1 VLVIR
6 RRVGESFWIGEQVE
20 IEILQIGASQVKVG
34 IRAPKDITVL
44 RTEVKLIQE
53 ANVESAQQPSAA
65 SLQKILDSFSDNTK
79 PDR

>member
-1 VLVIR
+1 MLVIR

-53 ANVESAQQPSAA
+53 ANLESAQQPSAEA
-65 SLQKILDSFSDNTK
+65 LQKIVDSFSDNPK

>member
-1 VLVIR
+1 MLVIR
-6 RRVGESFWIGEQVE
+6 RRVGDSFWIGEQVE

-53 ANVESAQQPSAA
+53 ANLESAQQPSAEA
-65 SLQKILDSFSDNTK
+65 LQKIVDSFSDNPK

>member
-1 VLVIR
+1 MLVIR

-44 RTEVKLIQE
+44 RAEVKLIQE
-53 ANVESAQQPSAA
+53 ANLESARQPSAEA
-65 SLQKILDSFSDNTK
+65 LQKIVDSFSDNPK

>member
-1 VLVIR
+1 MLVIR

-53 ANVESAQQPSAA
+53 ANVESAQQPSAEA
-65 SLQKILDSFSDNTK
+65 LQKIVDSFSDNPK

>member
-1 VLVIR
+1 MLVFR
-6 RRVGESFWIGEQVE
+6 RRVGESFWIDENVE
-20 IEILQIGASQVKVG
+20 IEILQIGSSQVKLG

-79 PDR
+79 PHR

>member
-1 VLVIR
+1 MLVIR

-53 ANVESAQQPSAA
+53 ANVESAQQPSAEA
-65 SLQKILDSFSDNTK
+65 LKKILDSFSDNPK

>member
-1 VLVIR
+1 MLVFR
-6 RRVGESFWIGEQVE
+6 RRVGESFWIDENVE

-53 ANVESAQQPSAA
+53 ANVESAQQPSTE
-65 SLQKILDSFSDNTK
+65 SLQKILNSFSDNAK
-79 PDR
+79 LHR

>member
-1 VLVIR
+1 MLVIR

-53 ANVESAQQPSAA
+53 ANVESAQQPSAEA
-65 SLQKILDSFSDNTK
+65 LQKILDSFSDNPK

>member
-1 VLVIR
+1 MLVIR

-20 IEILQIGASQVKVG
+20 IEILQIGSQVKVG
-34 IRAPKDITVL
+34 IRAPKGITVL

-53 ANVESAQQPSAA
+53 ANVESAQQPSDR
-65 SLQKILDSFSDNTK
+65 SLQNILESFSEKAT

>member
-1 VLVIR
+1 
-6 RRVGESFWIGEQVE
+6 
-20 IEILQIGASQVKVG
+20 VG

-53 ANVESAQQPSAA
+53 ANVESAQQPSAEA
-65 SLQKILDSFSDNTK
+65 LKKILDSFSDNPK